1 MSKSNPDQTSQV
13 ALSPSKLVVEGSQPS
28 DQDKIYS
35 QTSQV
40 YTSLQN
46 YNSAYTSYLMC
57 VEKQPV
63 IDPNTGHI
71 LRDSSSNKFVYSSTN
86 CSKPDSTQLLQ
97 QIDELQTSIS
107 TMVGQTPAN
116 TDSSMNHTA
125 QNYNQMLSLR
135 NELDTKLQEL
145 YEMNG
150 SIPVIYRQDA
160 DSAVYATILW
170 TILASSLLYYFFT
183 KRDL

>member
-1 MSKSNPDQTSQV
+1 MSNSNS
-13 ALSPSKLVVEGSQPS
+13 E
-28 DQDKIYS
+28 QDKIYS
-35 QTSQV
+35 QTAQV

-46 YNSAYTSYLMC
+46 YNSAYTSYLTC
-57 VEKQPV
+57 VEKQPI
-63 IDPNTGHI
+63 IDPNTGHV
-71 LRDSSSNKFVYSSTN
+71 LRDSSSNKFIYSSAN
-86 CSKPDSTQLLQ
+86 CNKPDSVQLLQ

-107 TMVGQTPAN
+107 TMVGQDTSTNANVLRTSALGSTPAN

-125 QNYNQMLSLR
+125 QNYNQLLSLR

-145 YEMNG
+145 YETNG
-150 SIPVIYRQDA
+150 SIPIIYQQDA

>member
-1 MSKSNPDQTSQV
+1 MSNSNNNNKNDN
-13 ALSPSKLVVEGSQPS
+13 L
-28 DQDKIYS
+28 DQDKIYT

-40 YTSLQN
+40 YSSLQN

-63 IDPNTGHI
+63 IDPNSGNI
-71 LRDSSSNKFVYSSTN
+71 LRDSSSNKFVYSSAN
-86 CSKPDSTQLLQ
+86 CNKPDSTQLLL
-97 QIDELQTSIS
+97 QIDALQTSIS
-107 TMVGQTPAN
+107 TMVSKTPAN
-116 TDSSMNHTA
+116 TDSSMNNTTN
-125 QNYNQMLSLR
+125 NYNQMLSLR

-145 YEMNG
+145 YEING